1 MIFRTRSITQL
12 PDIERLQ
19 DDTVQNT
26 LAELDDILL
35 DNFRNVYDDVTSL
48 EKTERVTSFPTANLA
63 SRGKLILVQG
73 TAGATDRL
81 WINIDTGGAGYGW
94 KEITL

>member
-19 DDTVQNT
+19 DDTVKNT
-26 LAELDDILL
+26 LAELNDILL